1 MRLRDRTGTIGARL
15 AVCLLFLCLSVLLQ
29 ACAPSGGDGAGAGEA
44 AKTSEPAKEQGLN
57 VWFFACSQDADSILL
72 QTEEATVMIDTGL
85 EEDSDALIR
94 KLRELGVER
103 VDLLILTHPDKD
115 HIGGAPR
122 LLEEF
127 EILQVMQTAC
137 DKGSALQDQLDLRL
151 EGETVTIP
159 DKRIPLELDGLH
171 LTIYPPVEGA
181 YDNANN
187 YSLAVLAEYEGC
199 TFFFPGDAKKKRI
212 RELLQEDLPKVDV
225 YKAAHHGR
233 DNGGSDDLIERL
245 SPQIAVITAE
255 DAEKETKEALEAAGS
270 AVYTTRGQDIH
281 IAVVNGVLDVR

>member
-1 MRLRDRTGTIGARL
+1 
-15 AVCLLFLCLSVLLQ
+15 LQ

-115 HIGGAPR
+115 HIGGALR

-127 EILQVMQTAC
+127 RILQVMQTAC

-159 DKRIPLELDGLH
+159 DKRTPLELDGLH
-171 LTIYPPVEGA
+171 LTIYPPVEGE

-281 IAVVNGVLDVR
+281 ITVVNGVLDVR